1 MPAQQSSAALS
12 ERVTMRGI
20 RRILVAV
27 KDPGAGAMPGVI
39 KAARLAAACGAR
51 LELFHGLSFPVYV
64 GGFAA
69 RGAAPKHIVTK
80 ARARCLR
87 RLEAVAARIRSHGLA
102 VDVAVEADFPA
113 YEAVIRRA
121 SRTGADLIVADTHAG
136 RHSVPWLLELTHW
149 ELIRHSAV
157 PVLVVRSRRPYR
169 RPVVLAAVDP
179 LHANAKPSGLDREIL
194 VAAATL
200 KDALRGT
207 LHAVHG
213 FGLPAVA
220 FADGFMSPQLA
231 VQVMNQAELTSRK
244 AFDRLLR
251 RSDLP
256 PGRRHLVR
264 RDAMAAIPQV
274 ARSIRADIVVMGALS
289 RSGLRSL
296 LIGNTAERLLDRLPC
311 DVLVVKPARFRTDVQ
326 RARRGVRYVGA
337 PLPFSF

>member
-1 MPAQQSSAALS
+1 
-12 ERVTMRGI
+12 
-20 RRILVAV
+20 
-27 KDPGAGAMPGVI
+27 MPGVI
-39 KAARLAAACGAR
+39 KAARLAEACGAR
-51 LELFHGLSFPVYV
+51 LELFHGLSFPVYI

-69 RGAAPKHIVTK
+69 RGPAPKQLVEK

-87 RLEAVAARIRSHGLA
+87 RLEAVAARIRRRGLV

-121 SRTGADLIVADTHAG
+121 SRIGADLIVADTHAG
-136 RHSVPWLLELTHW
+136 RHSVPWLLELTDW
-149 ELIRHSAV
+149 DLIRHSPV

-169 RPVVLAAVDP
+169 RPVLLAAVDP
-179 LHANAKPSGLDREIL
+179 LHANAKPGALDREIL
-194 VAAATL
+194 AAGSML

-213 FGLPAVA
+213 FGPPAGA
-220 FADGFMSPQLA
+220 FADGVISPQLA
-231 VQVMNQAELTSRK
+231 VEIMNQAERTSRK

-251 RSDLP
+251 RSEIP
-256 PGRRHLVR
+256 PGRGHLIQ
-264 RDAMAAIPQV
+264 RDATAAIPQV
-274 ARSIRADIVVMGALS
+274 ARSVRADIVVMGALS

-311 DVLVVKPARFRTDVQ
+311 DVLVVKPTRFRTDVQ

-337 PLPFSF
+337 PLPFAF